1 MTNIKQVLQ
10 RFSGMLV
17 SLLGLSV
24 IIFTISRLLPGNP
37 ARMALGPRATEK
49 QVQQFAEKLGLNDP
63 IPIQYVDYMRQLLT
77 GDLGQ
82 SLQTGNPIT
91 DDLLLRLP
99 ATIELIT
106 VAFLFILLFG
116 VPLGVLAARYHG
128 GKIDNFTR
136 LFTFSALS
144 VPSFFIGILF
154 QLVFGYYL
162 NVLPI
167 TGRISSAHEGTFA
180 EVTGFYLIDTLMT
193 GTWAAHFNAWAH
205 LILPALALSVS
216 GMGQIIRITRSSMID
231 VEGEDFVDASR
242 AYGLPSWMVTNKY
255 MFKNAFI
262 PTLTI
267 LGLQYAWLLSGAFII
282 ELLFSWPGVAK
293 YGVNAV
299 LASDINAVVAVV
311 MVTGV
316 AFVTANF
323 VVDMIINILDPRI
336 ELVGDD

>member
-1 MTNIKQVLQ
+1 MADIRQVVQ

-17 SLLGLSV
+17 SLFGLSV

-37 ARMALGPRATEK
+37 ARMALGPRATDE
-49 QVQQFAEKLGLNDP
+49 QVEAYAEQLGLNDP
-63 IPIQYVDYMRQLLT
+63 IPVQYVDYMRQLFT

-82 SLQTGNPIT
+82 SLQTRNPIT
-91 DDLLLRLP
+91 EDLLLRLP

-106 VAFLFILLFG
+106 VAFVFIVLLG
-116 VPLGVLAARYHG
+116 VPLGVLAAKYHG
-128 GKIDNFTR
+128 GKIDNITR
-136 LFTFSALS
+136 ILTFSALS
-144 VPSFFIGILF
+144 VPSFFTGILF
-154 QLVFGYYL
+154 QLLFGYYL

-167 TGRISSAHEGTFA
+167 TGRISSTYKGTFT

-193 GTWAAHFNAWAH
+193 GTWAAHFDVWAH
-205 LILPALALSVS
+205 LIMPALALSIA

-231 VEGEDFVDASR
+231 VEGTDFVDASR

-255 MFKNAFI
+255 MFKNAFV

-316 AFVTANF
+316 AFVVANF
-323 VVDMIINILDPRI
+323 VVDMIINVLDPRI